1 MVNEAFKVLNDP
13 AQRAEYDRDIKKYG
27 LKDGQGLRT
36 DKNFQRQSSATRR
49 EQTAARNSEPSNKT
63 SSAKPDP
70 SVEIPDNIEALSVK
84 QIKNLLDSLGIK
96 RDDCFEKDDLIVR
109 LKEAKAGRGKPAGSG
124 ANSRPPRSKT
134 EATRQP
140 SGATGQDFH
149 FDSSKYEMPKP
160 ATVFFKIIS
169 VGNSESGKSCLIKR
183 YCEGRFVKRYISTIG
198 IDYGVKKLDILG
210 QKVCINFFDL
220 SGNDDYKMI
229 RTEFYK
235 DASGVIMVFDVDNR
249 DSYTSLIHWEEE
261 MKRYGADMNRVKVV
275 VCANKCE
282 SKSREVKEAE
292 ASRWA
297 KQRGFEYFETSASDG
312 KNVTESFESM
322 FTNCVK

>member
-1 MVNEAFKVLNDP
+1 
-13 AQRAEYDRDIKKYG
+13 
-27 LKDGQGLRT
+27 
-36 DKNFQRQSSATRR
+36 
-49 EQTAARNSEPSNKT
+49 
-63 SSAKPDP
+63 
-70 SVEIPDNIEALSVK
+70 
-84 QIKNLLDSLGIK
+84 
-96 RDDCFEKDDLIVR
+96 
-109 LKEAKAGRGKPAGSG
+109 
-124 ANSRPPRSKT
+124 
-134 EATRQP
+134 
-140 SGATGQDFH
+140 
-149 FDSSKYEMPKP
+149 
-160 ATVFFKIIS
+160 
-169 VGNSESGKSCLIKR
+169 
-183 YCEGRFVKRYISTIG
+183 
-198 IDYGVKKLDILG
+198 
-210 QKVCINFFDL
+210 
-220 SGNDDYKMI
+220 MI

-261 MKRYGADMNRVKVV
+261 MKRFGADMNRVKVV

>member
-1 MVNEAFKVLNDP
+1 M
-13 AQRAEYDRDIKKYG
+13 
-27 LKDGQGLRT
+27 KDGQGLKT
-36 DKNFQRQSSATRR
+36 DKQFQRQNSANRKEQSTR
-49 EQTAARNSEPSNKT
+49 ASEPASKAPG
-63 SSAKPDP
+63 SSTNAN
-70 SVEIPDNIEALSVK
+70 VEIPDNIDSLTVK
-84 QIKNLLDSLGIK
+84 QLKVLLDNLGVK
-96 RDDCFEKDDLIVR
+96 RDDCFEKDDLICRV
-109 LKEAKAGRGKPAGSG
+109 KEAKAGRGKPAGSKQTG
-124 ANSRPPRSKT
+124 RPPRSST
-134 EATRQP
+134 ENTRQP
-140 SGATGQDFH
+140 SGATGSDFH
-149 FDSSKYEMPKP
+149 FDASLYEMPKP

-249 DSYTSLIHWEEE
+249 DSYSSLIHWEEE
-261 MKRYGADMNRVKVV
+261 MKRFGADTNRVKVV
-275 VCANKCE
+275 VCGNKSE
-282 SKSREVKEAE
+282 SKNREVKENE

-312 KNVTESFESM
+312 KNVTESFESL
-322 FTNCVK
+322 FTNCVKQH